1 MGMERKSKR
10 KKGGGGREAASS
22 RNELDVLAVQFSYSV
37 RLERKREAVSR
48 DKATDEPRESS
59 LIFPFRFK
67 DRSGILKGGSL
78 KLIAYVHVSSKECA
92 WICS

>member
-10 KKGGGGREAASS
+10 KRGGREAASS

-59 LIFPFRFK
+59 LSYF
-67 DRSGILKGGSL
+67 SL
-78 KLIAYVHVSSKECA
+78 PI
-92 WICS
+92 

>member
-1 MGMERKSKR
+1 MRWEWKERAKER
-10 KKGGGGREAASS
+10 GGGREAASS

-59 LIFPFRFK
+59 LSYF
-67 DRSGILKGGSL
+67 SL
-78 KLIAYVHVSSKECA
+78 PI
-92 WICS
+92 